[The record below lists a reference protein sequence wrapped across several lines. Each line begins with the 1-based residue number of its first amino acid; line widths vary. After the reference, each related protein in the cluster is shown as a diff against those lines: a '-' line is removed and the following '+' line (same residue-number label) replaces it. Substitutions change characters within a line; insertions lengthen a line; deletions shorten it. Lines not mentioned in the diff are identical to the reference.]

1 MTAKDTT
8 SKRSE
13 GRGMQQTSKTF
24 RRARLVLTAW
34 YAVGVFILL
43 ALFNLLIY
51 FIFTQRI
58 HIEEE
63 GDGAALVI
71 ESESNE
77 DHGLDDDN
85 DNDDEGS
92 IIADFGDEKSIDD
105 DLLAAQAFA
114 SGFIMLFVV
123 VLASM
128 LSRKTLR
135 PIEESYERQERFIAD
150 AAHELRT
157 PLTVMRAG
165 AEVAL
170 SREQSSASYRTFIA
184 DILEESRRLSKLS
197 DDLLM
202 LARGVS
208 NKVVFEA
215 IDLGT
220 IIGTMCDVVRPYA
233 QKKSLT
239 LLYQGVGLPT
249 TINGAILD
257 IQRALMN
264 VITNAVDYT
273 SEGGVTISLTQES
286 GHALIRVTDTGIGIA
301 SADIPLVFDRF
312 YKADTSRGARENG
325 AGLGLAIVKEIVERH
340 GGSVAIESQI
350 GHGTTVV
357 LRFPLIG

>member
-8 SKRSE
+8 SRRLE

-43 ALFNLLIY
+43 ALFNLFIY

-71 ESESNE
+71 ESESDE
-77 DHGLDDDN
+77 DHGFDDDG
-85 DNDDEGS
+85 DEGS

-105 DLLAAQAFA
+105 DLLVAQAFA
-114 SGFIMLFVV
+114 SGLIMLFVV
-123 VLASM
+123 ILASI

-170 SREQSSASYRTFIA
+170 SREQSPASYRTFIA
-184 DILEESRRLSKLS
+184 DMLEESRRLSKLS

-208 NKVVFEA
+208 NKAVFET

-233 QKKSLT
+233 QKKNLT
-239 LLYQGVGLPT
+239 LLYQGVASPIT
-249 TINGAILD
+249 VNGVASD

-273 SEGGVTISLTQES
+273 SDGGVTITLTQEA
-286 GHALIRVTDTGIGIA
+286 GHALIRVADTGIGIA

-340 GGSVAIESQI
+340 GGSVAVESQT
-350 GHGTTVV
+350 GHGTTVT
-357 LRFPLIG
+357 LRFPLVS

>member
-1 MTAKDTT
+1 
-8 SKRSE
+8 
-13 GRGMQQTSKTF
+13 MQQTSKTF

-63 GDGAALVI
+63 GGGKTLVVEN
-71 ESESNE
+71 ESA
-77 DHGLDDDN
+77 
-85 DNDDEGS
+85 DNDDAP
-92 IIADFGDEKSIDD
+92 IISDTSGEKSVDD
-105 DLLAAQAFA
+105 DLLVTQAFA
-114 SGFIMLFVV
+114 SGIIMLFVII
-123 VLASM
+123 LASM
-128 LSRKTLR
+128 LSRRTLR
-135 PIEESYERQERFIAD
+135 PIEESYDRQERFIAD

-170 SREQSSASYRTFIA
+170 SRDQSPASYRTFIA
-184 DILEESRRLSKLS
+184 DMLEESRRLSKLS

-208 NKVVFEA
+208 NKAVFEA
-215 IDLGT
+215 INLDT
-220 IIGTMCDVVRPYA
+220 ITHAMCDMVRPYA
-233 QKKSLT
+233 EKKNLALSYKGT
-239 LLYQGVGLPT
+239 SSPI
-249 TINGAILD
+249 TINGAVSD
-257 IQRALMN
+257 IQRVLMN

-273 SEGGVTISLTQES
+273 SDGGVTISLTQES
-286 GHALIRVTDTGIGIA
+286 GHASIRVTDTGIGIA

-312 YKADTSRGARENG
+312 YKADASRGARENG

-350 GHGTTVV
+350 GHGTTVT
-357 LRFPLIG
+357 LRFPLTA